1 MNRPGS
7 SSSSRPP
14 PARPSLSHRRISRRF
29 STLSSLEDGNDA
41 RPQTPA
47 DSAVT
52 EELAHL
58 KKYED
63 FTTID
68 WVQDAAR
75 EQTRRRTRRKE
86 AASFFQRDGTWGW
99 RRRLWES
106 YDAAQAWV
114 VVTLVAI
121 IIGLNA
127 AALNII
133 TEYLSDL
140 KMGYCTTAWYLNEDF
155 CCYGAENGC
164 DEWKRWTSFSV
175 VNYLI
180 YTIMAVILAATASYL
195 VKVYAPYAAGSGISE
210 IKCIIGGFVMK
221 GFLGFWTLLIKSIC
235 LPLAIA
241 SGLSV
246 GKEGPSVHYATCVGN
261 VVSRFFDKYKQSASK
276 TREILT
282 ASSGTGVAVAFGSP
296 IGGVLFSLEE
306 MSSHFPL
313 KTLWRSYFCAL
324 VATAVLAAMNPFRT
338 GQLVMFSVKYDRD
351 WHFFE
356 IVFYIILGIF
366 GGVYGAVMI
375 KGHLAV
381 QTFRKKYLAKY
392 AVPEAVILAGG
403 TALLCYPNIF
413 LRVDMTEMMEM
424 LFRECEGDYDYHGLC
439 EAANRW
445 SNVFSLLVA
454 TVLRSCLVALSYGA
468 KVPAGIFVPSMA
480 IGASFG
486 RMLGILVEWLHTSF
500 PDSSFF
506 SACDPDVPCI
516 TPGTYAFLGAGAALS
531 GIMHLTISVTVIMF
545 ELTGALTYI
554 LPSVIVIGVTK
565 AVGDRLSKAGIA
577 DIMIQFN
584 GYPFLD
590 NKEEHNF
597 GVPASQVMTSMLKI
611 LPATGLE
618 IKAAQKL
625 LDDTSYSG
633 FPIVEDTTSKILI
646 GFIGRVELQYAI
658 DKARKQGMLAPDAKC
673 SFVRLDVD
681 DIETPVSAQVRTTF
695 DSMARQVVD
704 LSPYVDSAP
713 ITVHPRLPLETTMEL
728 FKKMGP
734 RVILVEHHG
743 RLEGLITVKDCL
755 KYQIRFEAAEHNS
768 HGTGAGTS
776 GDRQELVW
784 GTMQFIGQWL
794 ADKINNLSR
803 GRLKLSP
810 RTGTAGQ
817 GGWSRLPDVDH
828 NPAHDYRH
836 ESEILDGMED
846 FTTHEN
852 RDSVEMDVR

>member
-7 SSSSRPP
+7 SSSARP
-14 PARPSLSHRRISRRF
+14 PARPSLSHRRLSRRL
-29 STLSSLEDGNDA
+29 STISGLEEGNNA
-41 RPQTPA
+41 APQTPIENA
-47 DSAVT
+47 IT
-52 EELAHL
+52 EELAQL

-63 FTTID
+63 FTTMD

-75 EQTRRRTRRKE
+75 EQTRRRTRRRH
-86 AASFFQRDGTWGW
+86 AASFFQRDGMWGW
-99 RRRLWES
+99 RRKLWES

-121 IIGLNA
+121 VIGLNA
-127 AALNII
+127 AALNIV

-164 DEWKRWTSFSV
+164 EEWKRWSTFGL
-175 VNYLI
+175 VNYAV
-180 YTIMAVILAATASYL
+180 YTFFAILLATTASYL
-195 VKVYAPYAAGSGISE
+195 VKFYAPYAAGSGISE

-375 KGHLAV
+375 KGHLVV
-381 QTFRKKYLAKY
+381 QTFRKKYLSQY
-392 AVPEAVILAGG
+392 AILEAVVLAGI
-403 TALLCYPNIF
+403 TALLCYPNLF
-413 LRVDMTEMMEM
+413 LRVDMAEMMEM

-439 EAANRW
+439 EAENRW
-445 SNVFSLLVA
+445 SNVLSLLVA

-486 RMLGILVEWLHTSF
+486 RMVGILVEWLHASF
-500 PDSSFF
+500 PDAQFF
-506 SACDPDVPCI
+506 SACEPDVPCI

-554 LPSVIVIGVTK
+554 LPSMIVIGVTK

-577 DIMIQFN
+577 DVMIHFN

-597 GVPASQVMTSMLKI
+597 GVPALQVMTAALRVLTSS
-611 LPATGLE
+611 GLE
-618 IKAAQKL
+618 MKAVQKL

-633 FPIVEDTTSKILI
+633 FPIVEDSTSKILI
-646 GFIGRVELQYAI
+646 GYVGRHELQYALE
-658 DKARKQGMLAPDAKC
+658 KARKQGMLAPSATC
-673 SFVRLDVD
+673 SFVRLSVD
-681 DIETPVSAQVRTTF
+681 DGESPVSARVRTTF
-695 DSMARQVVD
+695 DSMARQVID
-704 LSPYVDSAP
+704 LSSYIDSAP
-713 ITVHPRLPLETTMEL
+713 ITVHPRLPLETTLEL

-734 RVILVEHHG
+734 RVILVEHYG

-755 KYQIRFEAAEHNS
+755 KYQIRFEAHEHGGHNTS
-768 HGTGAGTS
+768 TSAVPNEHKQEYAWNKLLSIAGW
-776 GDRQELVW
+776 V
-784 GTMQFIGQWL
+784 
-794 ADKINNLSR
+794 ADKVNNLSR

-810 RTGTAGQ
+810 RTADQ
-817 GGWSRLPDVDH
+817 GGRGWSRLPESDAG
-828 NPAHDYRH
+828 PAHDYQN
-836 ESEILDGMED
+836 ESEI
-846 FTTHEN
+846 
-852 RDSVEMDVR
+852 